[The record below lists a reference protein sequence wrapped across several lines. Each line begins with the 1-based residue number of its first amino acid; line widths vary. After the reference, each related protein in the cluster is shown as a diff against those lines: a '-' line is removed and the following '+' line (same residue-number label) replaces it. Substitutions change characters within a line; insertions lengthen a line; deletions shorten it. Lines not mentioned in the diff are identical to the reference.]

1 MAKKRLFNNFP
12 TTDKRG
18 HYFYYDDSSESIQ
31 QSNSLPIGLDK
42 FNNSALY
49 TSVQDSLINKLI
61 LKYGL
66 GQFSESQI
74 KINKLNVINNGV
86 SKATANTR
94 LDVWLFDEEQWEE
107 HSGYPNNLPET
118 LSENELYRALYKSTS
133 GYLGKMGKS
142 MTEALRNYTPDDGT
156 TFPNA
161 DASPISARI
170 FRYRPGDIDENKGM
184 GMVLQNISVF
194 ENLAI
199 SDLDVLDIGSTQ
211 GEIYSPEYAFNSVGN
226 LLFNVTDQFIY
237 IVVRTA
243 GNGRRSG
250 SDKSRDKKYQIYK
263 IPSFEFYDLNQLG
276 KADVYPLNP
285 IKTTNGGGDYK
296 AAFTVDE
303 LELYVDTRI
312 TDVQDYDE
320 DDTNPN
326 TDFTWGDDTIPN
338 YSFNEIVDIKVD
350 VQEPLRMNLRNLNE
364 EFRNQLPNREI
375 IGHKFLNDANNS
387 SFSTAIQRDFEPV
400 AKVNILGNSE
410 YDLSAYQE
418 DEIARQICSA
428 PNQVELGFY
437 ISEYQNGEYNLT
449 QTDGYGI
456 NKFENYKFY
465 VLDWND
471 VDNKFTN
478 SEEYLNDIPENNI
491 DMLEKQN
498 QNLYKFADLSE
509 TLIHNYS
516 TPGIKIIK
524 AVLFSHLPY
533 YEKSQ
538 IVRWK
543 FIETRIY
550 LDVPI
555 TKYPDFGELG
565 GQDFTTIPWPYTTP
579 IIGGISENSKYKIS
593 IQNTLGGGKLADNEI
608 IDIRFLTEANEND
621 ELGKSIQK
629 MDLEQVRYFTD
640 GYLDMTQLLQIP
652 IVINETEMQDI
663 QVGESFSDDGPK
675 YIAWNEYTAAC
686 RETKEMGTDL
696 NNDGDNYSYLC
707 ASEYPDVPFVTTGGV
722 DNAIS
727 ATNCCYSKFDA
738 PPINH
743 QWVAETCHNN
753 GIIPDSEYKAYECRL
768 ALFEEQE
775 VVISSEFRPHTDTN
789 YWDCRDWDIDRNY
802 CFLEESSV
810 GQIFIDDNLDLDL
823 KRDCILE
830 LNLGNLD
837 GKTINDTNGNPN
849 KGIMIGDYKIKK
861 RQKNVPM
868 KRDSFIKLPK
878 KGTSNGAL

>member
-66 GQFSESQI
+66 GQISESQI
-74 KINKLNVINNGV
+74 TINKLNVINNGV
-86 SKATANTR
+86 ELPTTATR
-94 LDVWLFDEEQWEE
+94 LDVWLFDDISWTT
-107 HSGYPNNLPET
+107 HSGYSGLPET
-118 LSENELYRALYKSTS
+118 LSENELYQALYKTTN

-142 MTEALRNYTPDDGT
+142 MTETLRVNEPD
-156 TFPNA
+156 A
-161 DASPISARI
+161 DQISARI
-170 FRYRPGDIDENKGM
+170 FRYRPGDIDEGKGM
-184 GMVLQNISVF
+184 GMVLQDSSVL

-199 SDLDVLDIGSTQ
+199 NDLDVLDIGSTQ

-303 LELYVDTRI
+303 LELYVDTR
-312 TDVQDYDE
+312 TTQTQDYPE
-320 DDTNPN
+320 DDVDSS

-338 YSFNEIVDIKVD
+338 YNFNEIEDIKAG

-364 EFRNQLPNREI
+364 EFKNQLPNREI
-375 IGHKFLNDANNS
+375 IGHKFLTRNEND
-387 SFSTAIQRDFEPV
+387 SFSTAIQKDFEPV

-593 IQNTLGGGKLADNEI
+593 IQNTLGGGKIAENEI
-608 IDIRFLTEANEND
+608 IDIRFLTEADEND

-629 MDLEQVRYFTD
+629 MDLQQVRFIIGPPEGERTY
-640 GYLDMTQLLQIP
+640 DMHTLLGINNN
-652 IVINETEMQDI
+652 IVQEGI
-663 QVGESFSDDGPK
+663 F
-675 YIAWNEYTAAC
+675 
-686 RETKEMGTDL
+686 
-696 NNDGDNYSYLC
+696 
-707 ASEYPDVPFVTTGGV
+707 YP
-722 DNAIS
+722 
-727 ATNCCYSKFDA
+727 Y
-738 PPINH
+738 
-743 QWVAETCHNN
+743 
-753 GIIPDSEYKAYECRL
+753 
-768 ALFEEQE
+768 
-775 VVISSEFRPHTDTN
+775 TDTTH
-789 YWDCRDWDIDRNY
+789 WDCRDWDLNRNY
-802 CFLEESSV
+802 CFSEESSV

-878 KGTSNGAL
+878 KGTSDGAM

>member
-1 MAKKRLFNNFP
+1 MAKKRLFTNFP

-18 HYFYYDDSSESIQ
+18 HYFYYDDSDESIQ

-42 FNNSALY
+42 FNNSTLY

-66 GQFSESQI
+66 GQFSKSQI

-86 SKATANTR
+86 GLATTKTR
-94 LDVWLFDEEQWEE
+94 LDVWLFDDTSWTT
-107 HSGYPNNLPET
+107 HSGYSGLPET
-118 LSENELYRALYKSTS
+118 LSENKLYQALYKSTS

-142 MTEALRNYTPDDGT
+142 MTEALR
-156 TFPNA
+156 A
-161 DASPISARI
+161 DNSDVSAPAISARI
-170 FRYRPGDIDENKGM
+170 FRYRPGDIGENKGM
-184 GMVLQNISVF
+184 GMVLQDSSVL

-199 SDLDVLDIGSTQ
+199 DNLDVLDIGSTQ
-211 GEIYSPEYAFNSVGN
+211 GEIYSPEYAFNSTAD
-226 LLFNVTDQFIY
+226 LLFNTTDQFTY
-237 IVVRTA
+237 IVVRTS
-243 GNGRRSG
+243 GNGRRKNR

-263 IPSFEFYDLNQLG
+263 IPSFEFFTSSQAG
-276 KADVYPLNP
+276 KTDVYSLNA

-303 LELYVDTRI
+303 LELYVDTRTTQTQAYD
-312 TDVQDYDE
+312 TDDVDSSTDY
-320 DDTNPN
+320 
-326 TDFTWGDDTIPN
+326 TWSNGGSSDTIPN
-338 YSFNEIVDIKVD
+338 YNFNEIEDIRED

-364 EFRNQLPNREI
+364 EFKNQLPNREI
-375 IGHKFLNDANNS
+375 IGHKFLDSLDND

-410 YDLSAYQE
+410 YDLSAYQR

-428 PNQVELGFY
+428 PNQVELGFK
-437 ISEYQNGEYNLT
+437 ISDYFFGEGDLNE
-449 QTDGYGI
+449 TDGYGI

-465 VLDWND
+465 VVDWND

-478 SEEYLNDIPENNI
+478 SEEYLNNIPDNNI

-516 TPGIKIIK
+516 TPGMKIIK
-524 AVLFSHLPY
+524 AVLFSHLPT
-533 YEKSQ
+533 YENSQ
-538 IVRWK
+538 VVRWK

-593 IQNTLGGGKLADNEI
+593 IRNTLGGGKIAENEI
-608 IDIRFLTEANEND
+608 IDIRFLTEADEND

-629 MDLEQVRYFTD
+629 MDLQQVRFIIGPPEDESTY
-640 GYLDMTQLLQIP
+640 DMHTLLGINNN
-652 IVINETEMQDI
+652 IVQE
-663 QVGESFSDDGPK
+663 
-675 YIAWNEYTAAC
+675 
-686 RETKEMGTDL
+686 
-696 NNDGDNYSYLC
+696 DNF
-707 ASEYPDVPFVTTGGV
+707 YP
-722 DNAIS
+722 
-727 ATNCCYSKFDA
+727 Y
-738 PPINH
+738 
-743 QWVAETCHNN
+743 
-753 GIIPDSEYKAYECRL
+753 
-768 ALFEEQE
+768 
-775 VVISSEFRPHTDTN
+775 TDTTH
-789 YWDCRDWDIDRNY
+789 WDCRDWDLNRNY
-802 CFLEESSV
+802 CFSEESSV
-810 GQIFIDDNLDLDL
+810 GQIFIGDNLDLDL
-823 KRDCILE
+823 KRDCTLE

-878 KGTSNGAL
+878 KGTSDGAM